1 MIIKHTIMI
10 TVITCTIVGIFI
22 TGIVGGAVGI
32 SGVSMVLHWVMD
44 GVEGDNFRS
53 K

>member
-1 MIIKHTIMI
+1 MIKHAIMI
-10 TVITCTIVGIFI
+10 AIFTGAI
-22 TGIVGGAVGI
+22 LSVFLGGIVGGAVGI
-32 SGVSMVLHWVMD
+32 SGVSMVLHWAMD